1 MNFMIPESELEFR
14 ASRAGGPGGQHVN
27 KVSTRVEVHWD
38 VASSPSLTDQQR
50 TRLMERLG
58 RRLDST
64 GVMRVVAQDHRS
76 QLRNREAAVAR
87 LNDLVQRALHQPKPR
102 KRTRPSGAAREARL
116 KAKARRAKLKTERT
130 RSAWED

>member
-1 MNFMIPESELEFR
+1 MTFTIPESELEFR

-38 VASSPSLTDQQR
+38 VATSPSLTDQQR
-50 TRLMERLG
+50 ARLMERLG

-64 GVMRVVAQDHRS
+64 GVMRVVAQDYRS
-76 QLRNREAAVAR
+76 QLRNREAAAAR

-102 KRTRPSGAAREARL
+102 KRTRPTGAAREARL
-116 KAKARRAKLKTERT
+116 RAKAKRAKLKTERT